1 MAPGLDKFRS
11 NPCLCSKKTKTT
23 VLLRFPKRNVE
34 LSLPLILKFPQKG
47 NVLSFWVAK
56 AEQMPLSSTPL
67 SFQYSS
73 IPFFKLIVQKI
84 TMQLIFH
91 RINTHTHTSSSRED
105 NPKFHHIMPLAQA
118 WDFGMMSILPLV
130 LSQSWMDI
138 LVPMHYILELYIT
151 TPLKF
156 NSGR

>member
-1 MAPGLDKFRS
+1 MAPGLDTFRS

-67 SFQYSS
+67 SLQYSS

-84 TMQLIFH
+84 TMQLIFR
-91 RINTHTHTSSSRED
+91 RINTHTHLLFKGGQPKISSYNASGSSMGLWNDVHSSSSFVTVLNGYSGTYALHFRVIY
-105 NPKFHHIMPLAQA
+105 HHT
-118 WDFGMMSILPLV
+118 
-130 LSQSWMDI
+130 
-138 LVPMHYILELYIT
+138 LEIQ
-151 TPLKF
+151 
-156 NSGR
+156 